1 MGIFLLLWVDAAV
14 GESVLGLLIVCY
26 VLYSIADMKLPEL
39 NSRWHTIG
47 TGSACLHASIL
58 ALGMQTMPGS
68 THQSAI
74 QTRLGACVTLSA
86 HPFSIRENPGFAD

>member
-47 TGSACLHASIL
+47 TGIACLPASMHA
-58 ALGMQTMPGS
+58 
-68 THQSAI
+68 
-74 QTRLGACVTLSA
+74 
-86 HPFSIRENPGFAD
+86 